1 VVWRI
6 APVLGCDDVHRVAEW
21 FRDTLGFSLAPTSV
35 FRLDPDGPVTYAI
48 VERDDVGVHLQLSP
62 DGTPRSI
69 TDDNAYD
76 AYVQV
81 PRADALHDEFV
92 ARGVTV
98 VQPLEDQPYGMRDFS
113 VESPE
118 GHRLLF
124 GSPRT

>member
-1 VVWRI
+1 M
-6 APVLGCDDVHRVAEW
+6 G
-21 FRDTLGFSLAPTSV
+21 PTSRT
-35 FRLDPDGPVTYAI
+35 RLLAAGSRGPANG
-48 VERDDVGVHLQLSP
+48 RRGVP
-62 DGTPRSI
+62 G
-69 TDDNAYD
+69 
-76 AYVQV
+76 
-81 PRADALHDEFV
+81 ADALHDEFV